1 MTTTSVSQKTDAP
14 AHAEP
19 PFPIVHVTDLLK
31 AFVKAVR
38 ATQMYLPNN
47 PMHSRSIDAVR
58 DAFNNLWQHTDELVL
73 QVVETRLEWEG
84 KVVLDEGERTS
95 DNVAW
100 LLFKDGIRE
109 LTMLKGFE
117 LEELSVFFSLLQR
130 VRKASD
136 DDDDLL
142 TLMWEREFVAL
153 QYRYVDLTQEGGP
166 GVESMER
173 QEQKEKILSPAQAEA
188 GLESTRS
195 SIASLEDFDSTLY
208 FLDDGEIE
216 HLQQEIKREF
226 STDLRPAVIAS
237 LLDTFENQKD
247 PTVREEICGLL
258 DYFLLILLSTAQYRN
273 AAYLLRE
280 AATTANRAAE
290 ILDPQKQRLLQL
302 NELMSDPKPLG
313 QLLQALED
321 SPLRAPQ
328 MELDE
333 LFGILQPRALET
345 ILGWIGRSTNPQLK
359 VLLEAAA
366 GRLAGSNSAELIR
379 LIGSEDEAVVIEA
392 IRRAAALKSPAAVP
406 ALGKMLT
413 VGEADMRL
421 AAVSALAEIGSPG
434 AMQMLERALTDE
446 DREVRIVAVR
456 TLGAKNARAAL
467 PKIEVAIKGRD
478 LRESNLGE
486 KMAFFEAYGLLCGDA
501 GVALLDGLLNAKGF
515 MGKKDDSEI
524 RACAAMALGKI
535 NTAKAGDALKKA
547 SGEKDVMVKNAVSKA
562 LRSGVVA

>member
-1 MTTTSVSQKTDAP
+1 MTTSVPPK
-14 AHAEP
+14 AEERLLDEP
-19 PFPIVHVTDLLK
+19 SFPIVYVTDLLK

-38 ATQMYLPNN
+38 AHQLYLPNN
-47 PMHSRSIDAVR
+47 PMHARSLEAVR
-58 DAFNNLWQHTDELVL
+58 DAFGSLWQHTDELDL

-84 KVVLDEGERTS
+84 RVVLDEQERTS

-100 LLFKDGIRE
+100 LLYKDGIRE
-109 LTMLKGFE
+109 LKMLKGFE
-117 LEELSVFFSLLQR
+117 QEELGILFNLLQR
-130 VRKASD
+130 VRKATD

-142 TLMWEREFVAL
+142 TLMWEQEFAML
-153 QYRYVDLTQEGGP
+153 QYRYVDLTQETGP

-173 QEQKEKILSPAQAEA
+173 AEQKEKILSPAQAEA
-188 GLESTRS
+188 GLESTKS
-195 SIASLEDFDSTLY
+195 SIASLDDFDSTLY
-208 FLDDGEIE
+208 FLDERE
-216 HLQQEIKREF
+216 VEYLQSEIKREF

-247 PTVREEICGLL
+247 PTVREEVCGLL

-280 AATTANRAAE
+280 AGATANRAPE
-290 ILDPQKQRLLQL
+290 ILEAQKQRLTQL

-328 MELDE
+328 HELDE

-345 ILGWIGRSTNPQLK
+345 ILSWIGRSTNPQLK
-359 VLLEAAA
+359 VLLEVAA
-366 GRLAGSNSAELIR
+366 GRLASTNSAELIR
-379 LIGSEDEAVVIEA
+379 LIGSDDEAVVLEA

-413 VGEADMRL
+413 VGEPEMRL
-421 AAVSALAEIGSPG
+421 AAVTALTEIGSPG
-434 AMQMLERALTDE
+434 ALQMLERALIDE

-456 TLGAKNARAAL
+456 ALGARNARAAL
-467 PKIEVAIKGRD
+467 PRIEAAIKGKD
-478 LRESNLGE
+478 LRDSNLTE

-501 GVALLDGLLNAKGF
+501 GVPLLDGLLNAKGF

-524 RACAAMALGKI
+524 RACAAMALGKV
-535 NTAKAGDALKKA
+535 NTAKAADSLNRAA
-547 SGEKDVMVKNAVSKA
+547 GEKDVIVRNAVSRA
-562 LRSGVVA
+562 IRGATA

>member
-1 MTTTSVSQKTDAP
+1 MTTSVTQKTDAP
-14 AHAEP
+14 AHGEP

-47 PMHSRSIDAVR
+47 PMHTRSIDAVR
-58 DAFNNLWQHTDELVL
+58 EAFNTLWQYTDELVL
-73 QVVETRLEWEG
+73 QIVETRLEWEG
-84 KVVLDEGERTS
+84 KTVLDEGERTS

-100 LLFKDGIRE
+100 LLYKDGIRE

-117 LEELSVFFSLLQR
+117 LEELAIFFNLLQR
-130 VRKASD
+130 VRKATD

-142 TLMWEREFVAL
+142 TLMWEREFATL

-173 QEQKEKILSPAQAEA
+173 QEQKDKILSPAQAEA

-208 FLDDGEIE
+208 FLDDSEVE
-216 HLQQEIKREF
+216 YLQQEIKREF

-280 AATTANRAAE
+280 AAVTANRAAE
-290 ILDPQKQRLLQL
+290 ILEPQKQRLLQL

-328 MELDE
+328 HELDE

-359 VLLEAAA
+359 MLLEAAA

-379 LIGSEDEAVVIEA
+379 LIGADDEAVVLEA

-413 VGEADMRL
+413 VGEADLRL
-421 AAVSALAEIGSPG
+421 AAVSALADIGSSG
-434 AMQMLERALTDE
+434 ALQMLERAVVDE

-501 GVALLDGLLNAKGF
+501 GVPLLDGLLNSKGF

-535 NTAKAGDALKKA
+535 NSPKA
-547 SGEKDVMVKNAVSKA
+547 SAALNKAAGEKDVMVRNAVSKA
-562 LRSGVVA
+562 IRGGAVA

>member
-1 MTTTSVSQKTDAP
+1 MTTSVSQKTDAP
-14 AHAEP
+14 ALEEP
-19 PFPIVHVTDLLK
+19 PFPIVYVTDLLK
-31 AFVKAVR
+31 AFVKAFR

-47 PMHSRSIDAVR
+47 PMHARSIDAVR
-58 DAFNNLWQHTDELVL
+58 DAFNTLWQHTDDLVL
-73 QVVETRLEWEG
+73 QVIETRLEWEG
-84 KVVLDEGERTS
+84 RVVLDEGERTS

-100 LLFKDGIRE
+100 LLYKDGIRE
-109 LTMLKGFE
+109 LTMNKGFE
-117 LEELSVFFSLLQR
+117 TDELSVFFGLLQR

-142 TLMWEREFVAL
+142 TLMWEREFATL
-153 QYRYVDLTQEGGP
+153 QYRYVDLTQESGP

-188 GLESTRS
+188 GLESTKS
-195 SIASLEDFDSTLY
+195 SIATMDDFDSTLY
-208 FLDDGEIE
+208 FLDDREVE
-216 HLQQEIKREF
+216 YLQQEIKREF

-280 AATTANRAAE
+280 AAVTANRAPE
-290 ILDPQKQRLLQL
+290 ILEPQKQRLLQL

-328 MELDE
+328 HELDE

-345 ILGWIGRSTNPQLK
+345 ILSWIGKSSNPQLK
-359 VLLEAAA
+359 MLLEAGAS
-366 GRLAGSNSAELIR
+366 RLASSNSQELIR
-379 LIGSEDEAVVIEA
+379 LIGSDDEGVVLEA

-413 VGEADMRL
+413 VGETDLRV
-421 AAVSALAEIGSPG
+421 AAVTALSDIGSPG
-434 AMQMLERALTDE
+434 ALQMLERALSDE
-446 DREVRIVAVR
+446 DREVRIVAVK

-467 PKIEVAIKGRD
+467 PKIEAAIKGKD

-486 KMAFFEAYGLLCGDA
+486 KMAYFEAYGLLCGDA
-501 GVALLDGLLNAKGF
+501 GVVLLDGILNSKGF
-515 MGKKDDSEI
+515 MGKKDDSEM

-535 NTAKAGDALKKA
+535 NTPKANDALRKA
-547 SGEKDVMVKNAVSKA
+547 ASEKDVMVRNAVSKA
-562 LRSGVVA
+562 IRSGAVA

>member
-1 MTTTSVSQKTDAP
+1 MPAKTGADELD
-14 AHAEP
+14 EP
-19 PFPIVHVTDLLK
+19 SFPIVYVTDLLK

-47 PMHSRSIDAVR
+47 PMHARALDAVKE
-58 DAFNNLWQHTDELVL
+58 AFAAVWQHADELVL
-73 QVVETRLEWEG
+73 QVVETHLDWEG
-84 KVVLDEGERTS
+84 RVVLDEHERTS
-95 DNVAW
+95 DNIAW
-100 LLFKDGIRE
+100 LLYKDGIRE
-109 LTMLKGFE
+109 LTILKGFE
-117 LEELSVFFSLLQR
+117 HEELAVFFNLLQR
-130 VRKASD
+130 VRKATD

-142 TLMWEREFVAL
+142 TLMWEREFITL

-173 QEQKEKILSPAQAEA
+173 AEQKEKILSPAQAEA
-188 GLESTRS
+188 GLESTQS
-195 SIASLEDFDSTLY
+195 SIAKLDDFDSTLY
-208 FLDDGEIE
+208 FLDDREVE
-216 HLQQEIKREF
+216 YLQQEIKREF

-280 AATTANRAAE
+280 AGVTANRTPE
-290 ILDPQKQRLLQL
+290 VLETQKQRLTQL

-328 MELDE
+328 HELDE

-345 ILGWIGRSTNPQLK
+345 ILSWIGRSQNPQLK
-359 VLLEAAA
+359 MLLEVAA
-366 GRLAGSNSAELIR
+366 GRLAASNSAELIR
-379 LIGSEDEAVVIEA
+379 LIGSDDEAVVLEA

-413 VGEADMRL
+413 VGEPDMRV
-421 AAVSALAEIGSPG
+421 AAVTALNDIGSPG
-434 AMQMLERALTDE
+434 AMQMLERALIDE
-446 DREVRIVAVR
+446 DREVRVIAVR
-456 TLGAKNARAAL
+456 SLGARNARAAL
-467 PKIEVAIKGRD
+467 PRIEAAIKGKD
-478 LRESNLGE
+478 LRESNLTE
-486 KMAFFEAYGLLCGDA
+486 KMAFFEAYGLLSGDA
-501 GVALLDGLLNAKGF
+501 GVLLLDGLLNSKGF
-515 MGKKDDSEI
+515 MGKKDDSEY

-535 NTAKAGDALKKA
+535 NTAKASEALNKA
-547 SGEKDVMVKNAVSKA
+547 TGEKDVIVRNAVSKA
-562 LRSGVVA
+562 IRGGGT

>member
-1 MTTTSVSQKTDAP
+1 MTTSVPAKTEERVLD
-14 AHAEP
+14 EP
-19 PFPIVHVTDLLK
+19 SFPVVYVTDLLK

-38 ATQMYLPNN
+38 AHQLYLPNN
-47 PMHSRSIDAVR
+47 PMHARSLEAVKESF
-58 DAFNNLWQHTDELVL
+58 AALWQRTDELDLMVI
-73 QVVETRLEWEG
+73 ETRLEWEG
-84 KVVLDEGERTS
+84 RVVLDEGERTS
-95 DNVAW
+95 DNIAW
-100 LLFKDGIRE
+100 LLYKDGIRE
-109 LTMLKGFE
+109 LKMLQGFE
-117 LEELSVFFSLLQR
+117 NEELGVFFNLLQR
-130 VRKASD
+130 VRKATD

-142 TLMWEREFVAL
+142 TLMWEREFVTL
-153 QYRYVDLTQEGGP
+153 QYRYVDLTQETGP

-173 QEQKEKILSPAQAEA
+173 AEQKEKILSPAQAEA
-188 GLESTRS
+188 GLESTQS
-195 SIASLEDFDSTLY
+195 SIAKLDDFDATLY
-208 FLDDGEIE
+208 FLDDHEVE
-216 HLQQEIKREF
+216 YLQGEIKREF

-280 AATTANRAAE
+280 AGVTATRAVEVLEA
-290 ILDPQKQRLLQL
+290 QKQRLMQL

-328 MELDE
+328 HELDE

-345 ILGWIGRSTNPQLK
+345 ILSWIGRSQNPQLK
-359 VLLEAAA
+359 MLLEVGA
-366 GRLAGSNSAELIR
+366 GRLAATNSAELIR
-379 LIGSEDEAVVIEA
+379 LIGSEDEAVVLEA

-413 VGEADMRL
+413 VGEPEMRL
-421 AAVSALAEIGSPG
+421 AAVTALTVIGSPG
-434 AMQMLERALTDE
+434 AMQMLERALIDE

-456 TLGAKNARAAL
+456 ALGARNARAAL
-467 PKIEVAIKGRD
+467 PRIEAAIKGKD
-478 LRESNLGE
+478 LRESNLTE
-486 KMAFFEAYGLLCGDA
+486 KMAFFEAYGLLCGEA

-535 NTAKAGDALKKA
+535 NSAKAGDALNKA
-547 SGEKDVMVKNAVSKA
+547 AGEKDVMVRNAVSRA
-562 LRSGVVA
+562 IRGATA

>member
-1 MTTTSVSQKTDAP
+1 MTTSVPPK
-14 AHAEP
+14 AEERLLDEP
-19 PFPIVHVTDLLK
+19 SFPIAYVTDLLK

-38 ATQMYLPNN
+38 AHQLYLPNN
-47 PMHSRSIDAVR
+47 PMHARSLEAVR
-58 DAFNNLWQHTDELVL
+58 ETFASLWQHTDELDL

-84 KVVLDEGERTS
+84 RVVLDEQERTS
-95 DNVAW
+95 DNIAW
-100 LLFKDGIRE
+100 LLYKDGIRE
-109 LTMLKGFE
+109 LKMLKGFE
-117 LEELSVFFSLLQR
+117 QEELGILFNLLQR
-130 VRKASD
+130 VRKATD

-142 TLMWEREFVAL
+142 TLMWEQEFVML
-153 QYRYVDLTQEGGP
+153 QYRYVDLSQDTGP

-173 QEQKEKILSPAQAEA
+173 AEQKDKILSPAQAEA
-188 GLESTRS
+188 GLESTKS
-195 SIASLEDFDSTLY
+195 SIASLDDFDSTLY
-208 FLDDGEIE
+208 FLDERE
-216 HLQQEIKREF
+216 VEYLESEIKREF

-280 AATTANRAAE
+280 AGSTATRAPE
-290 ILDPQKQRLLQL
+290 ILEAQKQRLTQL

-328 MELDE
+328 HELDE

-345 ILGWIGRSTNPQLK
+345 ILSWIGRSSNPQLK
-359 VLLEAAA
+359 MLLEVAA
-366 GRLAGSNSAELIR
+366 GRLASGNSAELIR
-379 LIGSEDEAVVIEA
+379 LIGSDDEAVVLEA

-413 VGEADMRL
+413 VGEPEMRL
-421 AAVSALAEIGSPG
+421 AAVTALTEIGSPG
-434 AMQMLERALTDE
+434 AMQMLERALGDE

-456 TLGAKNARAAL
+456 ALGARNARAAL
-467 PKIEVAIKGRD
+467 PRIEAAIKGKD
-478 LRESNLGE
+478 LRESNLTE
-486 KMAFFEAYGLLCGDA
+486 KMAFFEAFGLLCGDG

-524 RACAAMALGKI
+524 RACAAMALGKV
-535 NTAKAGDALKKA
+535 NTAKSADSLNRAT
-547 SGEKDVMVKNAVSKA
+547 GEKDVIVRNAVSRA
-562 LRSGVVA
+562 IRGATA